1 MIARLQNAIDKAK
14 RIVFFSGAGMSTASG
29 IPDFR
34 SSTGLYKQNYR
45 AEEILSHS
53 FFMEN
58 PKEFYEFYREKMIY
72 EDAKPNYAH
81 QFISELQKQK
91 EVIVVTQNIDG
102 LHQKAGSRIVHE
114 LHGSIHRN
122 YCMKCH
128 KFHPLASITNS
139 NGIPHCS
146 CGGTIKPDVVLYE
159 EGLDENT
166 IDNAINAISTCDLLV
181 ICGTSLSVYPAAS
194 FVRYFRGDN
203 LAIINRS
210 STPYDEYCNIV
221 INDDLVET
229 FSKLEIIDS
238 SRGSHG
244 H

>member
-166 IDNAINAISTCDLLV
+166 VDNAINAISTCDLLV

-194 FVRYFRGDN
+194 FVRYFQGDN

-238 SRGSHG
+238 SRR
-244 H
+244 

>member
-159 EGLDENT
+159 EGLDGNT

-238 SRGSHG
+238 SRR
-244 H
+244 

>member
-34 SSTGLYKQNYR
+34 SSTGLYKQIYR

-81 QFISELQKQK
+81 QFISELQNQK

-159 EGLDENT
+159 EGLDGNT

-238 SRGSHG
+238 SRR
-244 H
+244 

>member
-14 RIVFFSGAGMSTASG
+14 RIVLFSGAGMSTASG

-81 QFISELQKQK
+81 QFISELQNQK

-238 SRGSHG
+238 PRR
-244 H
+244 

>member
-81 QFISELQKQK
+81 QFISELQNQK
-91 EVIVVTQNIDG
+91 EVLVVTQNIDG

-238 SRGSHG
+238 PRR
-244 H
+244 

>member
-194 FVRYFRGDN
+194 FVRYFQGDN

-238 SRGSHG
+238 SRR
-244 H
+244 

>member
-81 QFISELQKQK
+81 QFISELQNQK

-238 SRGSHG
+238 PRR
-244 H
+244 

>member
-14 RIVFFSGAGMSTASG
+14 RSVFFSGAGMSTASG

-81 QFISELQKQK
+81 QFISELQNQK

-238 SRGSHG
+238 PRR
-244 H
+244 

>member
-81 QFISELQKQK
+81 QFISELQNQK

-102 LHQKAGSRIVHE
+102 LHQKAGSKIVHE

-159 EGLDENT
+159 EGLDGNT

-203 LAIINRS
+203 LAIINKS

-238 SRGSHG
+238 SRR
-244 H
+244 

>member
-81 QFISELQKQK
+81 QFISELQNQK

-122 YCMKCH
+122 YYL
-128 KFHPLASITNS
+128 F
-139 NGIPHCS
+139 
-146 CGGTIKPDVVLYE
+146 
-159 EGLDENT
+159 
-166 IDNAINAISTCDLLV
+166 
-181 ICGTSLSVYPAAS
+181 
-194 FVRYFRGDN
+194 
-203 LAIINRS
+203 
-210 STPYDEYCNIV
+210 
-221 INDDLVET
+221 
-229 FSKLEIIDS
+229 
-238 SRGSHG
+238 
-244 H
+244 

>member
-81 QFISELQKQK
+81 QFISELQNQK

-159 EGLDENT
+159 EGLDGNT

-238 SRGSHG
+238 SRR
-244 H
+244 

>member
-159 EGLDENT
+159 EGLDGNT

-194 FVRYFRGDN
+194 FVRYFQGDN

-238 SRGSHG
+238 SRR
-244 H
+244 

>member
-1 MIARLQNAIDKAK
+1 MIARLQNAINKAK

-194 FVRYFRGDN
+194 FVRYFQGDN

-238 SRGSHG
+238 SRR
-244 H
+244 

>member
-81 QFISELQKQK
+81 QFISELQNQK

-139 NGIPHCS
+139 NGVPHCS

-159 EGLDENT
+159 EGLDGNT

-194 FVRYFRGDN
+194 FVRYFQGDN
-203 LAIINRS
+203 LAIINKS

-238 SRGSHG
+238 SRR
-244 H
+244 